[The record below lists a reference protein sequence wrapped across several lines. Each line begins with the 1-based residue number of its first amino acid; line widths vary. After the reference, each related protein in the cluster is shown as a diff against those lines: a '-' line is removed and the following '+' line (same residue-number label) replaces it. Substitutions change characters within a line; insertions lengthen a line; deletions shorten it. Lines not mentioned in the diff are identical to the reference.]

1 MSSAT
6 AFRIIGYLIFL
17 IFSKN
22 TQTMNNIALRYFF
35 ILLIIAFVG
44 GLVFAGTPTET
55 NTLLFE
61 AALLIFGI
69 QILVFLPSFLAQT
82 EHFYDLTGGV
92 TYLSTMG
99 FMAYRH
105 QQLFGQWDLRT
116 LVLTA
121 LIALWAIRLSSF
133 LFSRVK
139 RVGKDGRF
147 DRLKTSFTRFLL
159 TWILQGLW
167 VFMCTYPA
175 LIVLSSPSDTEFLF
189 LGIGTSVWV
198 LGWLYEV
205 VADNQKTAFNKDP
218 KNAGKFINTGVW
230 KQSRHP
236 NYVGEFILWTGITII
251 AIPVYEGL
259 QWAALIT
266 PLFVYLLL
274 NKVSGVNL
282 LEERADEKW
291 GENKDYQAYKEKTP
305 IFFPKLF

>member
-1 MSSAT
+1 
-6 AFRIIGYLIFL
+6 
-17 IFSKN
+17 
-22 TQTMNNIALRYFF
+22 MNNIALRYFF

-105 QQLFGQWDLRT
+105 QQLFGEWDPRT

-175 LIVLSSPSDTEFLF
+175 LIALSSPSDTEFLF

-230 KQSRHP
+230 TQSRHP

-259 QWAALIT
+259 QWAALVT

-291 GENKDYQAYKEKTP
+291 GENEDYQAYKEKTP